1 MKKIILLCIF
11 IISGIAALPQDIT
24 IEEPEFT
31 GIVLLVK
38 DNTNAVKLEKQK
50 ASSGTKADVGA
61 AIFGIA
67 KGKGM
72 NLVNGAVSPVRVNN
86 GETIRLIV
94 KVKENDRDPLEV
106 INIFQMEQDKNKD
119 KRVLIVGNVNFNR
132 STSLNIDFIPFNATK
147 YGASSYWVELNNL
160 DSGEYALT
168 LDGSRDVF
176 NMFGVD

>member
-1 MKKIILLCIF
+1 MKKIVIFFILMLP
-11 IISGIAALPQDIT
+11 GVIALSQDIT
-24 IEEPEFT
+24 VEEPEFT
-31 GIVLLVK
+31 GIILLVK
-38 DNTNAVKLEKQK
+38 DSNSSEKLEKQK

-72 NLVNGAVSPVRVNN
+72 NIVNGAASPVRVKI
-86 GETIRLIV
+86 GEPVRLIV
-94 KVKENDRDPLEV
+94 KVKENDRDPIEV
-106 INIFQMEQDKNKD
+106 INIFQMEQDNTKD
-119 KRVLIVGNVNFNR
+119 KRIVITGNVNFNKT
-132 STSLNIDFIPFNATK
+132 STLNIDFIPFTATK
-147 YGASSYWVELNNL
+147 YGTSSYLVELANL